1 MSVTPEQ
8 VKTLAR
14 LARLELT
21 DDQLDGMTR
30 DMEQLVAFADR
41 LGALDLS
48 AAPPMEHVLP
58 MVNILRDDGEPSE
71 FPREDALRNAPQAAD
86 GCFAVPRVVE

>member
-8 VKTLAR
+8 VKILAH
-14 LARLELT
+14 LARLEFSDEELAA
-21 DDQLDGMTR
+21 MTS
-30 DMEQLVAFADR
+30 DMEEIVAFADR

-58 MVNILRDDGEPSE
+58 MVNVLRGDGEPVE